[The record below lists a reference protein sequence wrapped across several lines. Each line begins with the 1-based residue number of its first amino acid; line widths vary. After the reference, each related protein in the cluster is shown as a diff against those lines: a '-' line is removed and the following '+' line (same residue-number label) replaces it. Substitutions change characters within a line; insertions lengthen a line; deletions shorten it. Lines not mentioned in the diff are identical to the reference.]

1 MLLVRLERDRDRIL
15 RWIVPR
21 SSSSHDW
28 VRCIVIPVGRGEG
41 REGGEGRRRGEE
53 ERGGGEGRRRGGEER
68 RDVGERRRGREGGG
82 YCYKSHTV
90 MDTPHWSES
99 PQTVCTVSYTTN
111 LKHV

>member
-41 REGGEGRRRGEE
+41 REGGEGRKRGEE
-53 ERGGGEGRRRGGEER
+53 ERGGGEEGRRGGEGCR
-68 RDVGERRRGREGGG
+68 REEEEREGGD
-82 YCYKSHTV
+82 TV
-90 MDTPHWSES
+90 
-99 PQTVCTVSYTTN
+99 TN
-111 LKHV
+111 RIL